1 LEVYLTDDL
10 PAWPWPDSLDAVIAA
25 PNHHKLLFENDR
37 VRVLEVRI
45 APGARVPVHTHRWP
59 ASIYVA
65 KQSDFL
71 RRDGDGNLL
80 FDSRTTGPPPTE
92 PVAQW
97 TPPLPPHSVEN
108 IGESEILL
116 ISTELKGAARTGE
129 PTRPTAPRNSL

>member
-1 LEVYLTDDL
+1 MVEDFVSQNAE
-10 PAWPWPDSLDAVIAA
+10 PWPWPDSLDAVIAA
-25 PNHHKLLFENDR
+25 PEHHKLLFENER

-45 APGARVPVHTHRWP
+45 APGELVPVHTHRWP

-71 RRDGDGNLL
+71 RRDHHGNLL
-80 FDSRTTGPPPTE
+80 FDSRSMGPPPSK

-108 IGESEILL
+108 IGANEILL
-116 ISTELKGAARTGE
+116 ISMELKE
-129 PTRPTAPRNSL
+129 PL

>member
-1 LEVYLTDDL
+1 MRYLAKSLEDSLANES

-25 PNHHKLLFENDR
+25 PNHHKVLFENEL

-45 APGARVPVHTHRWP
+45 APGDIVPVHTHRWP

-71 RRDGDGNLL
+71 RRDGNGDLL
-80 FDSRTTGPPPTE
+80 FDSRTMGPPPAK

-108 IGESEILL
+108 IGANEILL
-116 ISTELKGAARTGE
+116 ISTELKGT
-129 PTRPTAPRNSL
+129 S